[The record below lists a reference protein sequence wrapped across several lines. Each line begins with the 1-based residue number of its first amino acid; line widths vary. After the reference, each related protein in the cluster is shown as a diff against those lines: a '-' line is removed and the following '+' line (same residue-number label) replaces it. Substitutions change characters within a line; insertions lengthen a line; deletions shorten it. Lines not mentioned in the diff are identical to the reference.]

1 MNVRPIQE
9 SDIEA
14 VINLFREN
22 YGDDYAM
29 PQFYDPQWVK
39 RGVYSDHII
48 WLVLEDE
55 GNIVASGAII
65 LNFGDYND
73 QIGEIGRLV
82 VDPDVAGKGLG
93 RRMLEALVD
102 ASDDRV
108 EFAFAEERTVHPK
121 TQKINDRIGLVPLGF
136 LPLHYKMAWRESL
149 VLAGQLFGIGRA
161 ASNEASRSDSRR
173 RAARALVARQPRT
186 GRAGDGAR

>member
-9 SDIEA
+9 NDIEA

-29 PQFYDPQWVK
+29 PEFYDPQWVK
-39 RGVYSDHII
+39 RGVYSDNII
-48 WLVLEDE
+48 WFVLEDE
-55 GNIVASGAII
+55 GKIVASGAII

-82 VDPDVAGKGLG
+82 VDPNVSGKGLG
-93 RRMLEALVD
+93 RTMLTALVD

-108 EFAFAEERTVHPK
+108 EFVFAEAGRSIPK
-121 TQKINDRIGLVPLGF
+121 PKKSMTASGLSRRVFTATLQNVV
-136 LPLHYKMAWRESL
+136 ARES
-149 VLAGQLFGIGRA
+149 GIQRSIVWQRARA
-161 ASNEASRSDSRR
+161 AASRVKQR
-173 RAARALVARQPRT
+173 
-186 GRAGDGAR
+186 